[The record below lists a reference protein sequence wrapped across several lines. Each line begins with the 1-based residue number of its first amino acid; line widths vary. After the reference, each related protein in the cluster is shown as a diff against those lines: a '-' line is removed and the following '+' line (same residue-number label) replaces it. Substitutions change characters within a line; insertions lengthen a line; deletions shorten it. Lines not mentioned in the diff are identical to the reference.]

1 MCAIFCVESAEARA
15 VKRRDFITLLTGAA
29 TTWPLA
35 ARAQQGERMRRIGVL
50 MHLAADDP
58 ESPTRIAALRQGLQQ
73 FGLADGGN
81 VRIDYRWARGQADLF
96 RQGAKELVQ
105 LAPDVLVASTSLAVP
120 ALQEATHTLPII
132 FINVVDPVGAGFA
145 ASLAAPGGNTT
156 GFALFEFGISAKWLE
171 LLKQIA
177 PSVTRIAILRDASL
191 AGVGQLGAIQAVGS
205 LFGVELTTI
214 GIGDLSQMELA
225 LTQFARSPN
234 VGLIVTLSQSAAA
247 HRDLIIGL
255 AAKLRLPAI
264 YALPLFAKSGG
275 LIAYGPDP
283 VEPYRRAAE
292 YINRILKG
300 EKPADLPVQAPTKY
314 ELVINLKT
322 AKALGLAIPQTLLA
336 RADELIE

>member
-1 MCAIFCVESAEARA
+1 
-15 VKRRDFITLLTGAA
+15 VKRREFISLLGGTAVA
-29 TTWPLA
+29 WPLG

-73 FGLADGGN
+73 FGWADGGN
-81 VRIDYRWARGQADLF
+81 VRIDYRWAKGQADLF

-105 LAPDVLVASTSLAVP
+105 LAPDVLVASTSLAVS
-120 ALQEATHTLPII
+120 ALQEATRTLPII

-145 ASLAAPGGNTT
+145 ASLAAPGGNAT

-225 LTQFARSPN
+225 LAKFARSPN
-234 VGLIVTLSQSAAA
+234 GGLIVTLSQPAAA
-247 HRDLIIGL
+247 HRVLIIGL
-255 AAKLRLPAI
+255 AAKLGLPAI
-264 YALPLFAKSGG
+264 YALPLFAQSGG
-275 LIAYGPDP
+275 LIAYGPDA
-283 VEPYRRAAE
+283 VDPYRRAAE

-300 EKPADLPVQAPTKY
+300 ENPADLPVQAPTKY

-322 AKALGLAIPQTLLA
+322 AKALGLEISPSLLA
-336 RADELIE
+336 RADEVIE

>member
-1 MCAIFCVESAEARA
+1 MSSRRQFIALLGGGAIA
-15 VKRRDFITLLTGAA
+15 
-29 TTWPLA
+29 WPLA
-35 ARAQQGERMRRIGVL
+35 ARAQQGKQRRIGVL

-58 ESPTRIAALRQGLQQ
+58 ESSTRIAALRQGLHHL
-73 FGLADGGN
+73 GWADGGN
-81 VRIDYRWARGQADLF
+81 VLIEYRWAKGQADLF

-105 LAPDVLVASTSLAVP
+105 LVPDVLVASTSLAVP
-120 ALQEATHTLPII
+120 ALQEASRTLPIV

-145 ASLAAPGGNTT
+145 ASLAAPGGNAT

-171 LLKQIA
+171 LLKEIA

-225 LTQFARSPN
+225 LTKFARSPN
-234 VGLIVTLSQSAAA
+234 VGLIVTLSQLAAA

-255 AAKLRLPAI
+255 ASKLGLPAI

-275 LIAYGPDP
+275 LIAYGPDVVDP
-283 VEPYRRAAE
+283 FRRAAE

-300 EKPADLPVQAPTKY
+300 ENPADLPVQAPTKY

-322 AKALGLAIPQTLLA
+322 ARALGLTVPDTLLT
-336 RADELIE
+336 RADEVIE

>member
-1 MCAIFCVESAEARA
+1 M
-15 VKRRDFITLLTGAA
+15 RRREFITLLGGAA
-29 TTWPLA
+29 AAWPLA
-35 ARAQQGERMRRIGVL
+35 ARAQQGKQRRIGVL

-58 ESPTRIAALRQGLQQ
+58 ESSTRIAALRQGLHHR
-73 FGLADGGN
+73 GWADCGN
-81 VRIDYRWARGQADLF
+81 VLIEYRWAKGQADLF

-120 ALQEATHTLPII
+120 ALQEATRTLPIV

-145 ASLAAPGGNTT
+145 ASLAAPGGNAT

-177 PSVTRIAILRDASL
+177 PGVTRIAILRDASL

-225 LTQFARSPN
+225 LAKFARSPN
-234 VGLIVTLSQSAAA
+234 VGLIVTLSQLAAA
-247 HRDLIIGL
+247 HRVLIIGL
-255 AAKLRLPAI
+255 AARLGLPAI
-264 YALPLFAKSGG
+264 YALPLFAQSGG
-275 LIAYGPDP
+275 LIAYGPDA
-283 VEPYRRAAE
+283 VDPYRRAAE
-292 YINRILKG
+292 YINRIFKG
-300 EKPADLPVQAPTKY
+300 ENPADLPVQAPTKY

-322 AKALGLAIPQTLLA
+322 AKTLGLDIPATLRIAEQL
-336 RADELIE
+336 RFMSTRPGSGSRSH